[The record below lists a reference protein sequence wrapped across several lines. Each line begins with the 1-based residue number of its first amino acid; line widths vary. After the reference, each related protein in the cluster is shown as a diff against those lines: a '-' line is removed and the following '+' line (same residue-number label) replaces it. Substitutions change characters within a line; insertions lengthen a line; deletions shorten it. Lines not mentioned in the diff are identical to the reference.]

1 MEKEQT
7 FTSEENS
14 NEEDI
19 LQRSRTD
26 PEAFKSIYT
35 KYFKKIFLFV
45 LHRIGEKQISADITQ
60 QVFLKAL
67 MGLSKFQFKGLPFSA
82 WLYRIAINECNDF
95 FRKTKKSRLVVLEE
109 SKVGHLF
116 EELTSDNTQEEL
128 ELKLPLIL
136 QKLNVDELQLI
147 EFRFFEARPFKEI
160 AEMLDITETYA
171 KVKTYRTLEKMKKL
185 FLTKK

>member
-1 MEKEQT
+1 METGQIS
-7 FTSEENS
+7 TSERDS
-14 NEEDI
+14 NEEDV
-19 LQRSRTD
+19 LTRSRTD

-45 LHRIGEKQISADITQ
+45 LHRVGEKQISADITQ

-95 FRKTKKSRLVVLEE
+95 FCKTKKSRLVVLEE
-109 SKVGHLF
+109 AKVEHLF

-128 ELKLPLIL
+128 ERKLPLIL
-136 QKLNVDELQLI
+136 QRLKVDELQVI
-147 EFRFFEARPFKEI
+147 EFRFFEGKPFKEI
-160 AEMLDITETYA
+160 AEILSITETYA

-185 FLTKK
+185 FLSKK

>member
-1 MEKEQT
+1 MEKEPIV
-7 FTSEENS
+7 TSEENL

-26 PEAFKSIYT
+26 PQVFKSIYT

-45 LHRIGEKQISADITQ
+45 LHRIGERHISADVTQ

-67 MGLSKFQFKGLPFSA
+67 MGLGKFQFKGLPFSA

-109 SKVGHLF
+109 AHVYHLF
-116 EELTSDNTQEEL
+116 EELTFDNTQQEL
-128 ELKLPLIL
+128 EKKLPLIL
-136 QKLNVDELQLI
+136 ERLSPDELQLI
-147 EFRFFEARPFKEI
+147 EFRFFEGKPFKEI
-160 AEMLDITETYA
+160 AEILAITETYA
-171 KVKTYRTLEKMKKL
+171 KVKTYRTLDKMKKL
-185 FLTKK
+185 FLNKK